1 MLILS
6 RHAGESIQIGD
17 SVTVV
22 VLGIKGNQVRLA
34 IEAPKGI
41 AVDRQEIAVRKA
53 AGIPRP
59 NAPAPTPPDEPEP
72 LYANRTETEW
82 RQLLADEQAER
93 EAQPTGVSHD
103 AA

>member
-22 VLGIKGNQVRLA
+22 VLGIKGNQVRLG

-53 AGIPRP
+53 AGLQKP
-59 NAPAPTPPDEPEP
+59 APAVEAVADHGEP
-72 LYANRTETEW
+72 LYANKTEAEW
-82 RQLLADEQAER
+82 RQLLAEEQSER
-93 EAQPTGVSHD
+93 EAQSTGVSHD